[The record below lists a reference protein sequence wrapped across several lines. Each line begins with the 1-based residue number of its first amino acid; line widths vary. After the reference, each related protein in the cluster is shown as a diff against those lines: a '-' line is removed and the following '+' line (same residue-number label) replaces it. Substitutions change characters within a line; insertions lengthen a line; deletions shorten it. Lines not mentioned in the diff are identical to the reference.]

1 MANAGNMMDDNSRN
15 ALALQLAQ
23 IASDA
28 GRVVMSYRGGRAAVG
43 FKADNSPVTDADR
56 DSETIIRGSLAHI
69 LPDVAIIAEESFDA
83 KNPPPAQAH
92 FILVDPL
99 DGTRE
104 FISGRDEFTVNI
116 AYIED
121 GVPVAGCVYA
131 PALHRIYVAGK
142 IALRAELMP
151 GGKITSLDQLR
162 PIATVPYS
170 AAGLRAL
177 TSRSHD
183 DDKTERFLDTL
194 NIAAHESCGSS
205 LKFCKVAE
213 GAADVYPRLGPT
225 MEWDTAAAHAV
236 LAAAGGCV
244 IAIDGT
250 PLRYGKTDAGFRNSG
265 FVAWGRTP
273 IHAPIH
279 APLPPRA

>member
-1 MANAGNMMDDNSRN
+1 MDDNSRN

-43 FKADNSPVTDADR
+43 FKADDSPVTDADR
-56 DSETIIRGSLAHI
+56 DSETIIRGSLAHV
-69 LPDVAIIAEESFDA
+69 LPDISIVAEESFDA
-83 KNPPPAQAH
+83 KNPPPAQPH

-142 IALRAELMP
+142 MALRAELMP

-162 PIATVPYS
+162 PIATAPYPTS
-170 AAGLRAL
+170 GLRAVA
-177 TSRSHD
+177 SRSHD
-183 DDKTERFLDTL
+183 DDKTERFLSTL
-194 NIAAHESCGSS
+194 TIASREACGSS

-213 GAADVYPRLGPT
+213 GAADVYPRFGPT

-236 LAAAGGCV
+236 LTAAGGCV
-244 IAIDGT
+244 MTDDGA
-250 PLRYGKTDAGFRNSG
+250 PLRYGKADAGFRNSG
-265 FVAWGRTP
+265 FVAWGGKPLRT
-273 IHAPIH
+273 
-279 APLPPRA
+279 